1 MKKKRLKNTFWSAN
15 SRDTLFLYLLVSK
28 AGLSIQVHNNCYICC
43 DGTGGDCQTLPGIC
57 WKSSGKGRLRHL
69 IFLFK
74 ICCDESIVLWHVK
87 IGDDVWKKSIVPL
100 LRLWDLLTS
109 GMGVRINGQ
118 EQPEEE
124 EKKRFKTKINKQK
137 NYYCLTCNS
146 WTCFWESFCN
156 RGPVCQHCYLRGM
169 LNKFLKIPRGIWR
182 VYRLRQK
189 AGSCQPQSIFSQLF
203 YNFFLYNLTKGY

>member
-28 AGLSIQVHNNCYICC
+28 AGLSIQVHYNCYICC

-74 ICCDESIVLWHVK
+74 ICWIYCSLTCKNW
-87 IGDDVWKKSIVPL
+87 WWCMKKEHSLLVPL

-109 GMGVRINGQ
+109 SIGVIINGQ

-124 EKKRFKTKINKQK
+124 EEEEKRFQTKINKQK
-137 NYYCLTCNS
+137 KLS
-146 WTCFWESFCN
+146 
-156 RGPVCQHCYLRGM
+156 
-169 LNKFLKIPRGIWR
+169 
-182 VYRLRQK
+182 
-189 AGSCQPQSIFSQLF
+189 
-203 YNFFLYNLTKGY
+203 LYNL